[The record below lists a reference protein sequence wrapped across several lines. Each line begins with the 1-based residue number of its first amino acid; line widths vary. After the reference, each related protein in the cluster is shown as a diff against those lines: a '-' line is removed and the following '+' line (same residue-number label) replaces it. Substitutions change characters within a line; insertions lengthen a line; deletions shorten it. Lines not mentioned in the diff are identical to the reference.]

1 MRIPTIRTAAVGAA
15 MLAAVIAV
23 GGCSLSI
30 GSSDHGDGHMM
41 DSSESGAAMSADA
54 MFAQMMIPHHEQAVE
69 MSTLAETRASDPEIK
84 ALAAQIKGAQQ
95 PEIDQMKAWLEEW
108 GVPVMPG
115 MDAMDMHGGHGMSGM
130 LTDEQMGELAAAS
143 GPEFDALYARYMIEH
158 HKGAIDMAQDVADS
172 KDPRV
177 AALAA
182 AIIQTQQ
189 AEIAELEAF
198 LASASPSP
206 SS

>member
-1 MRIPTIRTAAVGAA
+1 
-15 MLAAVIAV
+15 
-23 GGCSLSI
+23 
-30 GSSDHGDGHMM
+30 
-41 DSSESGAAMSADA
+41 
-54 MFAQMMIPHHEQAVE
+54 
-69 MSTLAETRASDPEIK
+69 
-84 ALAAQIKGAQQ
+84 
-95 PEIDQMKAWLEEW
+95 
-108 GVPVMPG
+108 
-115 MDAMDMHGGHGMSGM
+115 
-130 LTDEQMGELAAAS
+130 
-143 GPEFDALYARYMIEH
+143 MIEH
-158 HKGAIDMAQDVADS
+158 HKGAIEMAQDVADS